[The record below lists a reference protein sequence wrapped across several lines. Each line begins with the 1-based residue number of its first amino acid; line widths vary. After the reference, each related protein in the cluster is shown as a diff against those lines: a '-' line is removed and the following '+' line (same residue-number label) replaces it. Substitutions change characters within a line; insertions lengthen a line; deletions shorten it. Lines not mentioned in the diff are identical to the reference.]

1 MQKTIKI
8 YGKEYKTREGTTF
21 TRYSYTKDGEKFYQ
35 IKFTKDSHF
44 TATQKGYC
52 LLTIDDD
59 NVSIQ
64 KGPTKNGYKQ
74 NDIIWI
80 KQVIK
85 FEVDKNATEEYNAN
99 KQQLIKDLL

>member
-8 YGKEYKTREGTTF
+8 YGKEYTTKEGNTF

-35 IKFTKDSHF
+35 IKFTKASHF
-44 TATQKGYC
+44 SATQKGYC

-59 NVSIQ
+59 KVSIQ
-64 KGPTKNGYKQ
+64 KGPTKNGFKQ
-74 NDIIWI
+74 NDIIWV
-80 KQVIK
+80 KEVIN
-85 FEVDKNATEEYNAN
+85 FEVDKNATQEYNAN